1 LRAGARLGVAS
12 GLAAHS
18 SNSSTRLDSCAV
30 NTGLAA
36 SPTERAARRPITW
49 LSGLAAPIAALA
61 LLLLVA
67 GPVAAHAEFV
77 SSDPADGA
85 VLDTPPTSVT
95 LTFSEGLNAARSK
108 FQLLGPDGTLV
119 GTGTA
124 AADGD
129 ETMTLGGLELGPG
142 DYLVK
147 WTSVS
152 LDTDIL
158 RGELRF
164 TVNEASPTPA
174 PTPTPAESAATA
186 APTVAP
192 PTPTL
197 EPVDASVS
205 ADPTVVPVNGD
216 AASSSGGLG
225 DALLPIVAVLVVV
238 AVVGAYLV
246 RRSRSA

>member
-1 LRAGARLGVAS
+1 VS
-12 GLAAHS
+12 GIAAYS
-18 SNSSTRLDSCAV
+18 NNSSTRLDSSAV
-30 NTGLAA
+30 NTGHAA
-36 SPTERAARRPITW
+36 LPTERDARRPITW
-49 LSGLAAPIAALA
+49 LSGLVAPIAALA

-67 GPVAAHAEFV
+67 GPVAAHAELV
-77 SSDPADGA
+77 SSDPPDGA
-85 VLDTPPTSVT
+85 VLDVPPTSVT

-108 FQLLGPDGTLV
+108 FQLLGPDGALV

-129 ETMTLGGLELGPG
+129 ETMTLGGLELAPG
-142 DYLVK
+142 EYLVK

-152 LDTDIL
+152 EDTDIL
-158 RGELRF
+158 RGELHF
-164 TVNEASPTPA
+164 TVNEASPSPA
-174 PTPTPAESAATA
+174 PTPTPSATPAESAATP

-192 PTPTL
+192 STPTL
-197 EPVDASVS
+197 EPVDASSS
-205 ADPTVVPVNGD
+205 AEPTVIPVNGD